1 MGMFPTSPLLI
12 VGWVPRMSKASFY
25 VLDASALLCLLFS
38 EKGAD
43 KVEAAMTGAKI
54 SAVNYAEVL
63 SKLSDQGMGVDEAIA
78 DLAELDLTVMPVTQA
93 IAEQASRLRAS
104 TKSAGLSIGDCS
116 CLAVAVHLEAPI
128 LTTNKEWRGVSK
140 AAGVKVE
147 LAR

>member
-1 MGMFPTSPLLI
+1 
-12 VGWVPRMSKASFY
+12 
-25 VLDASALLCLLFS
+25 
-38 EKGAD
+38 
-43 KVEAAMTGAKI
+43 MTGAKI

-63 SKLSDQGMGVDEAIA
+63 SKLSDHGMDVDEAIA
-78 DLAELDLTVMPVTQA
+78 DLAELDLTVMPVSQA

-116 CLAVAVHLEAPI
+116 CLALAVHLEAPI